1 MSQAASAEGSSS
13 TAAFPH
19 DTEAALPR
27 ISAPIL
33 LLFVGSGCSALIYEV
48 VWFQLLQLVIGS
60 SAISLGV
67 LLGSFMGGMCAGSLL
82 FPRLVSARFHPLRVY
97 GLLELGI
104 ALAGLAILLGMPLVH
119 QFYTSVVGHG
129 LLGLFLRGFVC
140 AICLLPPTFLMGATL
155 PAVARWLESTPRGMS
170 WLGFFYGANIAG
182 AVFGCLLAGF
192 YLLRVHDVAI
202 ATYVAVVI
210 NVAVAL
216 VSFGLATLAPYRRS
230 ADNQPSPMAEAIPDA
245 WAVHL
250 TIALS
255 GFCALAAEV
264 IWTRRLSLMLGAT
277 VYTFSIILAVFLI
290 GLGIGSSIGSL
301 RARMSRTPRFDLG
314 ICQLLL
320 TAAIFWSAYMLSA
333 SLPYWPI
340 DPSLS
345 SNPWFNFQLDLMRC
359 LWAMFP
365 AACLWGA
372 SFPLAL
378 AAIARPGHD
387 PGRLVGGVYASNTV
401 GAILGA
407 TLSSMV
413 MIGWIGTQQSQRFL
427 IGLSA
432 FSALLMLAPLLWRL
446 RPATATTDGPTTP
459 QLTFRAG
466 GVVGLVVSLLFV
478 GWTAWKV
485 PDVPWG
491 LVAHGRYLPTWL
503 DEDAE
508 MIYMGEGMNASIAI
522 SDLPSGIRRFHVSG
536 KVVASSER
544 MDMRLQRTLGHISAL
559 LHPHP
564 RSVLIVG
571 CGAGVTAGSFVI
583 HPEVERIV
591 ICEIESLI
599 PPAAATYFGQE
610 NFNVMQDP
618 RVEIVYDDAR
628 HYILTTRE
636 KFDIITSDPIHPWV
650 KGAASLYS
658 REYFELCK
666 QRLNPH
672 GVVTQWVPLYE
683 SSPEAVK
690 SEIATFMEAF
700 PEGTIWSN
708 DDRGAG
714 YDTILFGQ
722 LDQQPI
728 DVEALQA
735 RLDRDDHKS
744 VAVSLRSVGIPSAI
758 ELLGMYAGQAGDL
771 TEWLADAE
779 INRDRNL
786 RLQYLAG
793 MGLNL
798 YQSEAIFNDM
808 VRHRR
813 FPEQLFVVSP
823 EDRPK
828 LARAIERENDLQD
841 VSLDFFPEP

>member
-1 MSQAASAEGSSS
+1 MSTTAQADALGSLPDSH
-13 TAAFPH
+13 AN
-19 DTEAALPR
+19 LPR
-27 ISAPIL
+27 VSAPIL

-82 FPRLVSARFHPLRVY
+82 FPRLVSSRFHPLRVY

-104 ALAGLAILLGMPLVH
+104 ALAGLGILLAMPWVN
-119 QFYTSVVGHG
+119 QFYTSLVGHG
-129 LLGLFLRGFVC
+129 MAGVFLRGLIG
-140 AICLLPPTFLMGATL
+140 ALCLLPPTFLMGATL
-155 PAVARWLESTPRGMS
+155 PAVARWLESTPQGMS
-170 WLGFFYGANIAG
+170 WLGYFYGANIAG

-202 ATYVAVVI
+202 ATYVAVAI
-210 NVAVAL
+210 NLAVAL
-216 VSFGLATLAPYRRS
+216 VSFGLASIVPYRRETETTTRV
-230 ADNQPSPMAEAIPDA
+230 AEVIPDA

-250 TIALS
+250 TIGLS

-290 GLGIGSSIGSL
+290 GLGIGSSVGAM
-301 RARMSRTPRFDLG
+301 RARVARFPRFELG
-314 ICQLLL
+314 LCQLLL

-345 SNPWFNFQLDLMRC
+345 SNPWFSFQLDLMRC

-378 AAIARPGHD
+378 ASIARPGHD
-387 PGRLVGGVYASNTV
+387 PGRLVGGVYASNTI

-413 MIGWIGTQQSQRFL
+413 VIGWIGTQQSQRLL
-427 IGLSA
+427 IGFAA
-432 FSALLMLAPLLWRL
+432 FSALLMLAPLLWRF
-446 RPATATTDGPTTP
+446 RPVPAGSAGTP
-459 QLTFRAG
+459 QVSFRVG
-466 GVVGLVVSLLFV
+466 GVAGLLAAFVLVGTF
-478 GWTAWKV
+478 AWQV

-503 DEDAE
+503 DDDAE
-508 MIYMGEGMNASIAI
+508 MIYVSEGMNASIAVTQ
-522 SDLPSGIRRFHVSG
+522 LRSGVRRFHVSG
-536 KVVASSER
+536 KVVASNER

-564 RSVLIVG
+564 RSVLVVG
-571 CGAGVTAGSFVI
+571 CGAGVTAGAFVV

-591 ICEIESLI
+591 ICEIEPLI
-599 PPAAATYFGQE
+599 PPTAATYFGDE
-610 NFNVMQDP
+610 NFPSDAGSTCRSRLRRCSPLHSHHAGKIRHHHVGPDP
-618 RVEIVYDDAR
+618 SLGER
-628 HYILTTRE
+628 
-636 KFDIITSDPIHPWV
+636 
-650 KGAASLYS
+650 AASLYS

-700 PEGTIWSN
+700 PDGSIWSN

-714 YDTILFGQ
+714 YDTILLGQ
-722 LDQQPI
+722 LDQARI
-728 DVEALQA
+728 DVEQLQA
-735 RLDRDDHKS
+735 RLDRDDHQA
-744 VAVSLRSVGIPSAI
+744 VAASLRSVGFSSAVD
-758 ELLGMYAGQAGDL
+758 LLGTYAGQASDL
-771 TEWLADAE
+771 TEWLRDAE
-779 INRDRNL
+779 INRDRNF

-798 YQSEAIFNDM
+798 YQSEAIFSDM
-808 VRHRR
+808 VRYRR
-813 FPEQLFVVSP
+813 FPEQLFLVTP
-823 EDRPK
+823 EIRDE
-828 LARAIERENDLQD
+828 LERAIERGERTEN
-841 VSLDFFPEP
+841 VSLDRFP